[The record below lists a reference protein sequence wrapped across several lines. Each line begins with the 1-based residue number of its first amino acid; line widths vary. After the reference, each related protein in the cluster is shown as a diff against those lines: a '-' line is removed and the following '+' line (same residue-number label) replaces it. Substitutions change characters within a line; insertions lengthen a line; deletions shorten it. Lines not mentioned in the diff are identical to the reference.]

1 MRNSEKR
8 TWGIRILFLI
18 GFLLCCIPL
27 LSGVIEKRRQAE
39 AVATYQEAAEKETAS
54 FEELY
59 RKAEEYN
66 DMLYQSGGAM
76 VDGMTEDLLSEESY
90 QKQLALSETGIM
102 GSLEIPKINVNLPIY
117 HGTGEEALANGVGHL
132 EGSSLPIGGENT
144 HSVLSGHRGLPSSKL
159 LVRLDEI
166 EEGDYLFVR
175 TGDRTLAYKVMQIQV
190 VEPDQVSSLNIRAG
204 EDLLSIVTCTPYGLN
219 THRLIVTGKRVGYQ
233 EAEYQAIEEAVPSGR
248 ELFLT
253 YIPFVCLAIAI
264 GLYIKERRWKYEDGK
279 I

>member
-102 GSLEIPKINVNLPIY
+102 GSLEIPKINVNLLIY

-166 EEGDYLFVR
+166 EEGGIIIIKTTR
-175 TGDRTLAYKVMQIQV
+175 T
-190 VEPDQVSSLNIRAG
+190 
-204 EDLLSIVTCTPYGLN
+204 EDDLYITVTDNG
-219 THRLIVTGKRVGYQ
+219 IGFS
-233 EAEYQAIEEAVPSGR
+233 EEALQNLTRKLGEEITFISNSPSG
-248 ELFLT
+248 T
-253 YIPFVCLAIAI
+253 SDNI
-264 GLYIKERRWKYEDGK
+264 GVINIHNKIRLYEGNNYGISIDSAPNHTSVTLHLNAKQQ
-279 I
+279 ITT

>member
-132 EGSSLPIGGENT
+132 EGSSLPIGGRRSFVDRDLYALRVKHPPADRHGKT
-144 HSVLSGHRGLPSSKL
+144 GGISGSRVSGNRGSGSL
-159 LVRLDEI
+159 
-166 EEGDYLFVR
+166 R
-175 TGDRTLAYKVMQIQV
+175 TGT
-190 VEPDQVSSLNIRAG
+190 VSYLHPICVPC
-204 EDLLSIVTCTPYGLN
+204 DC
-219 THRLIVTGKRVGYQ
+219 HRSVYQGKETEV
-233 EAEYQAIEEAVPSGR
+233 
-248 ELFLT
+248 
-253 YIPFVCLAIAI
+253 
-264 GLYIKERRWKYEDGK
+264 
-279 I
+279 

>member
-1 MRNSEKR
+1 MRNSKKR

-27 LSGVIEKRRQAE
+27 LPGVIEKRRQAE

-175 TGDRTLAYKVMQIQV
+175 TGDRTLAYKVMQI
-190 VEPDQVSSLNIRAG
+190 
-204 EDLLSIVTCTPYGLN
+204 
-219 THRLIVTGKRVGYQ
+219 RLIVTGKRVEYQ

>member
-1 MRNSEKR
+1 MKNSEKR
-8 TWGIRILFLI
+8 TWGIWILFLI

-54 FEELY
+54 LEGIY
-59 RKAEEYN
+59 QKAEEYN
-66 DMLYQSGGAM
+66 DMLYQSGGAA
-76 VDGMTEDLLSEESY
+76 VDGLMEDLLSEESY
-90 QKQLALSETGIM
+90 QTQLALSETGIM

-117 HGTGEEALANGVGHL
+117 HGTEEEALANGVGHL

-175 TGDRTLAYKVMQIQV
+175 TGDRTLAYKVTQIQV
-190 VEPDQVSSLNIRAG
+190 VEPDDVSSLNIRPG
-204 EDLLSIVTCTPYGLN
+204 EDLLSVVTCTPYGLN
-219 THRLIVTGKRVGYQ
+219 THRLIVTGKRVEYQ